1 MAQYG
6 NYKGYQGASRHDG
19 LNRAPHV
26 IDYRLQA
33 LANASPDLFN
43 GKDILDIGCNNGAIA
58 VHLGISF
65 SPASVT
71 GVDIDRE
78 LVQKAISHLSL
89 RYSRTAPI
97 DGESVP
103 AESSQVER
111 NNYFPISSVLQ
122 HGHRNYHQ
130 DLDPAKFPFNV
141 AFRCENWATSPP
153 LEPGFYSV
161 ILALSMVK
169 WVHLQGFDE
178 GLRAFFAKV
187 HLSLCPSGYFILE
200 PQEWESYKRAVKKN
214 KILEGN
220 YKKLEIRPDD
230 FQSILEEMGFS
241 LLQKLDTSL
250 KRDIFI
256 YQRN

>member
-33 LANASPDLFN
+33 LANSSPDLFT

-71 GVDIDRE
+71 GVDIDPE

-89 RYSRTAPI
+89 RYSRTAPV
-97 DGESVP
+97 DGESAP
-103 AESSQVER
+103 AEPSQVER

-130 DLDPAKFPFNV
+130 DLDPAKFPLNV

-153 LEPGFYSV
+153 LEPGFYDV

-169 WVHLQGFDE
+169 WVHLQGLDE
-178 GLRAFFAKV
+178 GLRAFFA
-187 HLSLCPSGYFILE
+187 
-200 PQEWESYKRAVKKN
+200 KKN

-230 FQSILEEMGFS
+230 FQSILEAIGFS

-250 KRDIFI
+250 KRVIFI
-256 YQRN
+256 YQKN